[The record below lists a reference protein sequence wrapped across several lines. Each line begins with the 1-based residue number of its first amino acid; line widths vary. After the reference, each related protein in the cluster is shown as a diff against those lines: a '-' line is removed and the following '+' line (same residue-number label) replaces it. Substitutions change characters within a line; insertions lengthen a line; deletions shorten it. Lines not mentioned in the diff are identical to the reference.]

1 MTGVAW
7 LIPYSARHH
16 PLHLKE
22 YGCRGSA
29 CSPLS
34 GQEGRRPQTARVI
47 TRCMLNSNGY
57 PAHHPPLPGT
67 INPVCA
73 MPEHGGL
80 AWPPR
85 HPALRQTRLL
95 LSEAFTL
102 TIFGS
107 AFCCFRSLLATP
119 AAGPDFS
126 GERLE
131 PFRQLQVF

>member
-47 TRCMLNSNGY
+47 TRCNLKSNGY

-73 MPEHGGL
+73 TREHVR
-80 AWPPR
+80 P
-85 HPALRQTRLL
+85 PALQAPLVRKSQTLQ
-95 LSEAFTL
+95 
-102 TIFGS
+102 GGK
-107 AFCCFRSLLATP
+107 RSWL
-119 AAGPDFS
+119 G
-126 GERLE
+126 
-131 PFRQLQVF
+131 

>member
-7 LIPYSARHH
+7 LIPYCAR
-16 PLHLKE
+16 PA
-22 YGCRGSA
+22 STP
-29 CSPLS
+29 STP
-34 GQEGRRPQTARVI
+34 ARNDQSCV
-47 TRCMLNSNGY
+47 RDARAREAAWPP
-57 PAHHPPLPGT
+57 PARSW
-67 INPVCA
+67 CA
-73 MPEHGGL
+73 MREHGGL

-107 AFCCFRSLLATP
+107 AFSCFCSLLATP

-126 GERLE
+126 GERLQ
-131 PFRQLQVF
+131 PFRQFQVF

>member
-7 LIPYSARHH
+7 LLPYSARHH

-47 TRCMLNSNGY
+47 TRCNLKSNGY

-73 MPEHGGL
+73 TREHVRPPALQAPRVTCAMREHGGL

-85 HPALRQTRLL
+85 RSPSLPPLAATLRIITCPA
-95 LSEAFTL
+95 
-102 TIFGS
+102 
-107 AFCCFRSLLATP
+107 RSTT
-119 AAGPDFS
+119 S
-126 GERLE
+126 
-131 PFRQLQVF
+131 